1 MKNENGQDRV
11 RLGDRTDH
19 GGKVVEAAPDL
30 THMGIAV
37 ALHGHKVM
45 CPQCKGPFPIIATG
59 ARTHKGTPV
68 AYDGDKTA
76 CGAKRISS

>member
-1 MKNENGQDRV
+1 MKNADGKSMV

-19 GGKVVEAAPDL
+19 GGVVMEAAPDL
-30 THMGIAV
+30 MHMGIAV

-59 ARTHKGTPV
+59 DRTHKGIPV
-68 AYDGDKTA
+68 AYEGDETA
-76 CGAKRISS
+76 CGAKLIAS